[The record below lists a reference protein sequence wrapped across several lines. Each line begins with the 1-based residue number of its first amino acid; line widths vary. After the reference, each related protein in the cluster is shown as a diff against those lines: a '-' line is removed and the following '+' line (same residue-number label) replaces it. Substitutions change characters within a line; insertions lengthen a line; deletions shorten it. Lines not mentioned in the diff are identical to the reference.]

1 MESLSYQYG
10 FVAIFFKFFLEKKLQ
25 YLNFLSFRNNR
36 NFVQEWIKRK
46 QLPPKNTDESEKEA
60 EKRKADE
67 LRQLMAQV
75 VIMVFNY

>member
-1 MESLSYQYG
+1 MKVTQ
-10 FVAIFFKFFLEKKLQ
+10 IFWLFEIILI
-25 YLNFLSFRNNR
+25 SI
-36 NFVQEWIKRK
+36 QEWIKRK

-75 VIMVFNY
+75 VITVFNYW